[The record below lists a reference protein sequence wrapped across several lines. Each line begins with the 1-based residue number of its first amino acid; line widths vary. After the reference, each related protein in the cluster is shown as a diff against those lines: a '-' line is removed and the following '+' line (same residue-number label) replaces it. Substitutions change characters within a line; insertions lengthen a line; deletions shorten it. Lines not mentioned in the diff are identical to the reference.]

1 MTAHRCTFLVAA
13 LIAATLN
20 GQSTT
25 PRPYQSV
32 VCLKLQPG
40 KSTSEYRQFIA
51 ETLVKTNQMR
61 ADAGEII
68 SWSLLRVV
76 MPAGEEARCDFMQS
90 TIRETTPPLDP
101 TPASLATAL
110 EKARVKM
117 TASEYLARR
126 GSLVRLVSSE
136 LWRPVLRVGQPQ
148 KGHYIYVNYSQEL
161 NAAEYRKFENDVF
174 RPMAESMVKDG
185 KMTGWLFG
193 LKQLP
198 GGTDVKYT
206 AMTADM
212 FATADAA
219 LNFGGG
225 VIQAAFEKAHP
236 GKNYQKDFSRVAT
249 LRNLAQRQLFI
260 VDERVTKK

>member
-1 MTAHRCTFLVAA
+1 MKARHCTILVAA

-20 GQSTT
+20 GQSPT

-40 KSTSEYRQFIA
+40 KTNSEYRQFTA
-51 ETLVKTNQMR
+51 ETTLKMNQMR
-61 ADAGEII
+61 ADAGEIV
-68 SWSLLRVV
+68 SWSLLRAV
-76 MPAGEEARCDFMQS
+76 MPAGEEARCDFLQS

-101 TPASLATAL
+101 TPESLAAAL
-110 EKARVKM
+110 EKSRVKM
-117 TASEYLARR
+117 TASEYISRR
-126 GSLVRLVSSE
+126 GSLVRLISSE
-136 LWRPVLRVGQPQ
+136 LWRPVIRVGQPQ
-148 KGHYIYVNYSQEL
+148 KGNYIYVNYSHEL
-161 NAAEYRKFENDVF
+161 NAAEYREFENEVF
-174 RPMAESMVKDG
+174 RPMAETMVKDG

-225 VIQAAFEKAHP
+225 VMQAAFEKAHP
-236 GKNYQKDFSRVAT
+236 GKDYQQDFGRVAK
-249 LRNLAQRQLFI
+249 LRNLAQRHMFI
-260 VDERVTKK
+260 VDERVAKK

>member
-1 MTAHRCTFLVAA
+1 MKARHCTVLVAA
-13 LIAATLN
+13 LVAATLN
-20 GQSTT
+20 GQPTT

-40 KSTSEYRQFIA
+40 KTGSEYRQFVG
-51 ETLVKTNQMR
+51 ETAVKLNQTR
-61 ADAGEII
+61 ADAGEIV
-68 SWSLLRVV
+68 SWSLLRAI
-76 MPAGEEARCDFMQS
+76 MPAGEDARCDFMQS

-101 TPASLATAL
+101 TPDSLAAAL

-117 TASEYLARR
+117 TAAEYLARR
-126 GSLVRLVSSE
+126 NSLVRLVSSE
-136 LWRPVLRVGQPQ
+136 LWRPVIRVGQPH
-148 KGHYIYVNYSQEL
+148 KGNFIYVNYIHEL

-174 RPMAESMVKDG
+174 RPMAENMIKDG

-212 FATADAA
+212 FDTADAA
-219 LNFGGG
+219 LTFGGAMM
-225 VIQAAFEKAHP
+225 QAAFEKAHP
-236 GKNYQKDFSRVAT
+236 GKDYQQDFGRVGK
-249 LRNLAQRQLFI
+249 LRNLAQRQLFVI
-260 VDERVTKK
+260 DERVTKK